1 MMKQK
6 LFAAVCAFALC
17 AALGTAIHAGQ
28 EAETAAP
35 VAENLELTT
44 FRNTSV
50 GGTLSASAPDGSP
63 LTFRITTEPIKG
75 TVTLTYDGTFVYT
88 PADGKRGRDYFGF
101 RAADSSGRES
111 QEATVIIAIK
121 KQKPDVTYSDMA
133 GRAEEYAA
141 VLLAEQGVCVGRQ
154 VGGQYLFDP
163 DSNVPRGEFLAMCMH
178 LTGTETLQG
187 VLSTG
192 FGDDMQIPAWSKA
205 YVATALMNGDV
216 CGCSDGTAIVFDAQ
230 RGITAAEAA
239 VMLSSFLEPS
249 PAAALESDYIPEWA
263 CAAVSS
269 LTSCGVFPDGA
280 DTAAPITRAEAAQM
294 LLGAYELLQKR

>member
-75 TVTLTYDGTFVYT
+75 TVTLTDDGTFVYT
-88 PADGKRGRDYFGF
+88 PADGKRGR
-101 RAADSSGRES
+101 
-111 QEATVIIAIK
+111 VIIAIK

-154 VGGQYLFDP
+154 VGEQYLFDP

-192 FGDDMQIPAWSKA
+192 FGDDAQIPAWSKA

-216 CGCSDGTAIVFDAQ
+216 CGCSDGTSITFEAR

-239 VMLSSFLEPS
+239 VMLNSFLHPS
-249 PAAALESDYIPEWA
+249 PAAALTRTDVPDWA
-263 CAAVSS
+263 CAAVAS

>member
-35 VAENLELTT
+35 VAKNLELTT

-75 TVTLTYDGTFVYT
+75 TVTLTDDGTFVYT

-178 LTGTETLQG
+178 LTGTEMLQG

-192 FGDDMQIPAWSKA
+192 FGDDAQIHESSHGHDGLKDAFA
-205 YVATALMNGDV
+205 ALRLILSSEEAHVDFQDV
-216 CGCSDGTAIVFDAQ
+216 DRDVLQ
-230 RGITAAEAA
+230 HVERGITAAEIVHEDGEAE
-239 VMLSSFLEPS
+239 SFETGDRIGHFLVFCVRAFGDLE
-249 PAAALESDYIPEWA
+249 L
-263 CAAVSS
+263 
-269 LTSCGVFPDGA
+269 
-280 DTAAPITRAEAAQM
+280 
-294 LLGAYELLQKR
+294 

>member
-17 AALGTAIHAGQ
+17 AALSTAIHAGQ

-35 VAENLELTT
+35 VAENMELRT
-44 FRNTSV
+44 FRGTSI
-50 GGTLSASAPDGSP
+50 GGTLRANAPDGSP

-75 TVTLTYDGTFVYT
+75 TVTLTDDGTFVYT

-141 VLLAEQGVCVGRQ
+141 VLLAEQGVCIGRQ

-163 DSNVPRGEFLAMCMH
+163 DSAMPRDEFLAMCMD

-192 FGDDMQIPAWSKA
+192 FGDDAQIPA
-205 YVATALMNGDV
+205 
-216 CGCSDGTAIVFDAQ
+216 C
-230 RGITAAEAA
+230 
-239 VMLSSFLEPS
+239 
-249 PAAALESDYIPEWA
+249 
-263 CAAVSS
+263 
-269 LTSCGVFPDGA
+269 
-280 DTAAPITRAEAAQM
+280 
-294 LLGAYELLQKR
+294 QKRMLRPRS

>member
-75 TVTLTYDGTFVYT
+75 TVTLTDDGTFVYT

-178 LTGTETLQG
+178 LTGTEMLQG

-192 FGDDMQIPAWSKA
+192 FGDDAQIPAWSKA

-216 CGCSDGTAIVFDAQ
+216 CGCSDGRTAFYTGASGRNQSRRCGDCACNASC
-230 RGITAAEAA
+230 RTWN
-239 VMLSSFLEPS
+239 FPS
-249 PAAALESDYIPEWA
+249 GKS
-263 CAAVSS
+263 
-269 LTSCGVFPDGA
+269 G
-280 DTAAPITRAEAAQM
+280 
-294 LLGAYELLQKR
+294 

>member
-1 MMKQK
+1 M
-6 LFAAVCAFALC
+6 
-17 AALGTAIHAGQ
+17 
-28 EAETAAP
+28 
-35 VAENLELTT
+35 AENLELTT

-75 TVTLTYDGTFVYT
+75 TVTLTDDGTFVYT

-141 VLLAEQGVCVGRQ
+141 VMLAEQGVCVGRQ

-192 FGDDMQIPAWSKA
+192 FGDDAQIPAWSKA

-230 RGITAAEAA
+230 RGITAGEAA

>member
-75 TVTLTYDGTFVYT
+75 TVTLTDDGTFVYT

-133 GRAEEYAA
+133 GRAE
-141 VLLAEQGVCVGRQ
+141 
-154 VGGQYLFDP
+154 
-163 DSNVPRGEFLAMCMH
+163 
-178 LTGTETLQG
+178 
-187 VLSTG
+187 
-192 FGDDMQIPAWSKA
+192 
-205 YVATALMNGDV
+205 
-216 CGCSDGTAIVFDAQ
+216 
-230 RGITAAEAA
+230 AA
-239 VMLSSFLEPS
+239 VMLGSFLEPS
-249 PAAALESDYIPEWA
+249 PAALTRSDVPDWA
-263 CAAVSS
+263 CAAVAS

>member
-75 TVTLTYDGTFVYT
+75 TVTLTDDGTFVYT

-141 VLLAEQGVCVGRQ
+141 VMLAEQGVCVGRQ

-192 FGDDMQIPAWSKA
+192 FGDDAQIPAWSKA

-216 CGCSDGTAIVFDAQ
+216 CGCRRHGDRLRRAARHHGGRSGRDAQ
-230 RGITAAEAA
+230 QLPRALPRRRARERLYPRVGVRRRVEPDIVRRVSGRRGHRRTHHTRRGGTDAAGR
-239 VMLSSFLEPS
+239 V
-249 PAAALESDYIPEWA
+249 
-263 CAAVSS
+263 
-269 LTSCGVFPDGA
+269 
-280 DTAAPITRAEAAQM
+280 
-294 LLGAYELLQKR
+294 

>member
-75 TVTLTYDGTFVYT
+75 TVTLTDDGTFVYT

-101 RAADSSGRES
+101 RAADSSGNES
-111 QEATVIIAIK
+111 QEATVLISIR
-121 KQKPDVTYSDMA
+121 KQKPDITYSDMT
-133 GRAEEYAA
+133 GRPEEYAA
-141 VLLAEQGVCVGRQ
+141 VMLAEQGLCEHVDRRWRPTERGWLCGNQ
-154 VGGQYLFDP
+154 LYGALFD
-163 DSNVPRGEFLAMCMH
+163 LA
-178 LTGTETLQG
+178 
-187 VLSTG
+187 
-192 FGDDMQIPAWSKA
+192 
-205 YVATALMNGDV
+205 
-216 CGCSDGTAIVFDAQ
+216 
-230 RGITAAEAA
+230 
-239 VMLSSFLEPS
+239 
-249 PAAALESDYIPEWA
+249 
-263 CAAVSS
+263 
-269 LTSCGVFPDGA
+269 
-280 DTAAPITRAEAAQM
+280 
-294 LLGAYELLQKR
+294 

>member
-28 EAETAAP
+28 EAEAAAP

-75 TVTLTYDGTFVYT
+75 TVTLTDDGTFVYT

-121 KQKPDVTYSDMA
+121 KQKPDVTYRPGGRRNMPPCCSPSRACALA
-133 GRAEEYAA
+133 GRLAGSISSTRTATCRA
-141 VLLAEQGVCVGRQ
+141 VNFSLC
-154 VGGQYLFDP
+154 
-163 DSNVPRGEFLAMCMH
+163 
-178 LTGTETLQG
+178 
-187 VLSTG
+187 
-192 FGDDMQIPAWSKA
+192 
-205 YVATALMNGDV
+205 
-216 CGCSDGTAIVFDAQ
+216 
-230 RGITAAEAA
+230 
-239 VMLSSFLEPS
+239 
-249 PAAALESDYIPEWA
+249 A
-263 CAAVSS
+263 C
-269 LTSCGVFPDGA
+269 T
-280 DTAAPITRAEAAQM
+280 
-294 LLGAYELLQKR
+294 

>member
-1 MMKQK
+1 
-6 LFAAVCAFALC
+6 
-17 AALGTAIHAGQ
+17 
-28 EAETAAP
+28 
-35 VAENLELTT
+35 
-44 FRNTSV
+44 
-50 GGTLSASAPDGSP
+50 
-63 LTFRITTEPIKG
+63 
-75 TVTLTYDGTFVYT
+75 
-88 PADGKRGRDYFGF
+88 
-101 RAADSSGRES
+101 
-111 QEATVIIAIK
+111 
-121 KQKPDVTYSDMA
+121 MA

-163 DSNVPRGEFLAMCMH
+163 DSAMPRDEFLAMCMH
-178 LTGTETLQG
+178 LTGTEMLQG

-192 FGDDMQIPAWSKA
+192 FGDDAQIPAWSKA

-216 CGCSDGTAIVFDAQ
+216 CGCSDGTAITFEAR

-239 VMLSSFLEPS
+239 VMLSSFLRPS
-249 PAAALESDYIPEWA
+249 PAAALTRTDVPDWA
-263 CAAVSS
+263 CAAVAS

>member
-75 TVTLTYDGTFVYT
+75 TVTLTDDGTFVYT

-141 VLLAEQGVCVGRQ
+141 VMLAEQGVCIGRQ

-187 VLSTG
+187 VLST
-192 FGDDMQIPAWSKA
+192 DRKS
-205 YVATALMNGDV
+205 VV
-216 CGCSDGTAIVFDAQ
+216 
-230 RGITAAEAA
+230 
-239 VMLSSFLEPS
+239 
-249 PAAALESDYIPEWA
+249 
-263 CAAVSS
+263 
-269 LTSCGVFPDGA
+269 
-280 DTAAPITRAEAAQM
+280 
-294 LLGAYELLQKR
+294 